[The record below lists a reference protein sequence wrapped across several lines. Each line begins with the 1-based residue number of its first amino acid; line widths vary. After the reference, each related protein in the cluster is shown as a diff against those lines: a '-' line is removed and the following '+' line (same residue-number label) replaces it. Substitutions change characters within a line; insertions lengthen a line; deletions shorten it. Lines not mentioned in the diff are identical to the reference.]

1 MKIDLSRKDLDIKEV
16 AKAALGDEELLLELI
31 RNLKTKKETIRFN
44 SSKALNLICETNPE
58 VLYPDW
64 DYFFELLE
72 GDNTYWKCSA
82 IPLIANLTR
91 VDEEKKFETYFEK
104 YFDLMNDRSFIP
116 AAYVA
121 RSAATIADAKP
132 KLRTKITE
140 KLLGIDETRHNPQ
153 RRDLVK
159 SDIIEAF
166 DKYFEK
172 AENKRQIIEF
182 VRLQL
187 DCDSP
192 KTRKTATKFLEK
204 WEYWQKERT

>member
-1 MKIDLSRKDLDIKEV
+1 MKPDLSQKDLDIEEV
-16 AKAALGDEELLLELI
+16 AQVALGDEEFLSELI
-31 RNLKTKKETIRFN
+31 QNLKTKQETIRFN

-91 VDEEKKFETYFEK
+91 VDKNKKFETIFEK

-121 RSAATIADAKP
+121 RSAATIVNAKP
-132 KLRTKITE
+132 KLQRNITK
-140 KLLGIDETRHNPQ
+140 KLLSIDETRHDPQ

-159 SDIIEAF
+159 SDIIEAL
-166 DKYFEK
+166 DKYFEE

-182 VRLQL
+182 VKLQL
-187 DCDSP
+187 NCDSP
-192 KTRKTATKFLEK
+192 KTRKTAAKFLKK
-204 WEYWQKERT
+204 WE

>member
-1 MKIDLSRKDLDIKEV
+1 MKLDLSRKDLHIKEV
-16 AKAALGDEELLLELI
+16 AKAALRDEEFLSELI
-31 RNLKTKKETIRFN
+31 RNLKTKQETIRSN
-44 SSKALNLICETNPE
+44 SSRVLNFICETNPE

-91 VDEEKKFETYFEK
+91 VDKDKKFETNFEK

-121 RSAATIADAKP
+121 RSAAIIVDAKP

-140 KLLGIDETRHNPQ
+140 KLLGIDETRHDPQ

-192 KTRKTATKFLEK
+192 KTRKTATKFLKK
-204 WEYWQKERT
+204 WEAK

>member
-91 VDEEKKFETYFEK
+91 VDEEKKFETDFEK

-192 KTRKTATKFLEK
+192 KTRKTAAKFLEK